1 MNAIW
6 DSLDKEFSSLC
17 DRLEN
22 NFKKLYVSRVHPDLV
37 ANILVSAYGTEMK
50 LNELANITIPSART
64 IEIKPYDISLIQ
76 EINKAIQKHKPE
88 FSPIVQSDLVRIAL
102 LPPTEETRKRSVKE
116 AKEFLEKA
124 KVALRVVRKDFQ
136 SLIKKEELSEDLEK
150 KNMNDLDAKIKVM
163 NGKLEELY
171 AKKEKELMTI

>member
-1 MNAIW
+1 MW
-6 DSLDKEFSSLC
+6 SSLDKEFGEIFE
-17 DRLEN
+17 RLEN

-37 ANILVSAYGTEMK
+37 ANVLVVAYGSEMK

-88 FSPIVQSDLVRIAL
+88 FSPIVQSDLIRISL

-116 AKEFLEKA
+116 AKEYLEKA

-136 SLIKKEELSEDLEK
+136 VLIKKEELSEDLEK
-150 KNMNDLDAKIKVM
+150 KNMNELDSKIKVM
-163 NGKLEELY
+163 NGRLEEIY
-171 AKKEKELMTI
+171 SKKEKELMTI